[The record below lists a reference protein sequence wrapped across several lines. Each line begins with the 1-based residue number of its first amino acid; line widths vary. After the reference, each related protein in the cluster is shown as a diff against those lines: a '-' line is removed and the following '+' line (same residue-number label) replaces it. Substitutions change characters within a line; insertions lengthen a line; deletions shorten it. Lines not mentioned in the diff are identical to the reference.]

1 VVLIYVDDL
10 IIDGNNLEEIKRV
23 KDKLK
28 EMFDI
33 KDLGLLKY
41 FFRNRNYPLTE
52 RYFYFLKKI
61 CFGLVETKRKIKL

>member
-10 IIDGNNLEEIKRV
+10 IIVGNNLEEIKRV

-52 RYFYFLKKI
+52 RYFYFLKKNMLWT
-61 CFGLVETKRKIKL
+61 C